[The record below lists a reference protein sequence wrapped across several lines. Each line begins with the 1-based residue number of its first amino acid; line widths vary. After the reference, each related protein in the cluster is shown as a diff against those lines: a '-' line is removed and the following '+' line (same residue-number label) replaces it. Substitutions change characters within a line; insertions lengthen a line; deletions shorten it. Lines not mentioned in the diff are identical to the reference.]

1 MQMSTLT
8 RKQKKKIADALL
20 RGIKDPVI
28 AKVLEISVE
37 DVARERKS
45 KGLSCKQVTET
56 RYEYWKKLLYAG
68 RSLKEIGELYGVS
81 PYSVKLMLWKKER
94 FSMMDVRKKISAE
107 RTDSSREARTSASFN
122 W

>member
-1 MQMSTLT
+1 MSTLT
-8 RKQKKKIADALL
+8 RTQKKKIAAALT
-20 RGIKDPVI
+20 RGVKDPVI
-28 AKVLEISVE
+28 AKILDIAVE
-37 DVARERKS
+37 DVAKERKT

-68 RSLKEIGELYGVS
+68 KSLTEIGELYGVS
-81 PYSVKLMLWKKER
+81 PYSVKLMLWKKEK

-107 RTDSSREARTSASFN
+107 RTDSSRQAHTSASFN

>member
-1 MQMSTLT
+1 MSTLT
-8 RKQKKKIADALL
+8 RTQKKKIADALV

-28 AKVLEISVE
+28 AKVLAIPVE

-68 RSLKEIGELYGVS
+68 KSLKEIGELYGVS
-81 PYSVKLMLWKKER
+81 PYSVKLMLWKKEK

-107 RTDSSREARTSASFN
+107 RTDSSRQARTSANFN